1 MIVTASNTP
10 LWPSNSPWSK
20 VMLTLGSSA
29 WDRNFPSLEKLLP
42 DTITTIKAIYLQC
55 RFLIILTLC
64 VLSRPLHL
72 YASQKLSIKDYR
84 YRSPEGPLTIFVLY
98 FLIFGLQFYL
108 PIWFLFL
115 NFFFFTFYFKLKYSF
130 FYIFLFPTFRL
141 LLFCFFSF
149 DFFLVFHIFV
159 FCFLLFCFDFVLF
172 FNFCFCFLLFCSS
185 FHFFLLFNFVVF
197 YFCFCFS
204 RVSD

>member
-10 LWPSNSPWSK
+10 LWPSNFPWSK

-55 RFLIILTLC
+55 RFLMILTLC

-72 YASQKLSIKDYR
+72 YPSQKLSIKDYR

-98 FLIFGLQFYL
+98 FLIFSLQLFYL
-108 PIWFLFL
+108 PIFFSLFIFNWNIL
-115 NFFFFTFYFKLKYSF
+115 FFTYSCFCFQLFVFYFSVFLVLIF
-130 FYIFLFPTFRL
+130 FCLPYFF
-141 LLFCFFSF
+141 FCFF
-149 DFFLVFHIFV
+149 
-159 FCFLLFCFDFVLF
+159 LFCFDFVLF

-185 FHFFLLFNFVVF
+185 FQFFLAFQFFCLLFLFLF
-197 YFCFCFS
+197 F
-204 RVSD
+204 